1 MNGLRRNIARL
12 FGERDRLFVL
22 AMDHAQGG
30 LVPGLDNAAALMD
43 ALAASP
49 IDGFILNVGFAG
61 RMAEAPFLRKKLILR
76 SSFGGT
82 QIADQFG
89 DVHANHVSPATARRL
104 GADAVLMM
112 FSVGG
117 PDFRA
122 LQAAAADI
130 DAFHAEEIPV
140 IAEVIAHDF
149 EKTTKPEVQLNGA
162 RVAAEL
168 GADVV
173 KAFYIDGFDRLVAA
187 CPAPVIL
194 AGGPKDRDVVEVAR
208 SALAAGAKGLAFGR
222 NIFQHPHPV
231 EMTATLDALFATSAG
246 RARSK

>member
-1 MNGLRRNIARL
+1 MNGLRRNVAKL
-12 FGERDRLFVL
+12 FGQRDRLFVL

-30 LVPGLDNAAALMD
+30 HVAGLEDPEALMD

-49 IDGFILNVGFAG
+49 VDGFILNVGLAD
-61 RMAEAPFLRKKLILR
+61 RMAQEPFLKKKLILR

-82 QIADQFG
+82 KLAEQFC
-89 DVHANHVSPATARRL
+89 DVHANHVSPLTARRL

-112 FSVGG
+112 FSIGG
-117 PDFRA
+117 ADYRS

-140 IAEVIAHDF
+140 IAEIIASDF
-149 EKTTKPEVQLNGA
+149 DRTTDEDIQLNGA
-162 RVAAEL
+162 RIAAEL

-173 KAFYIDGFDRLVAA
+173 KAFYVEGFDRVVSS

-194 AGGPKDRDVVEVAR
+194 AGGPKDRDIVEVAR
-208 SALAAGAKGLAFGR
+208 TALGAGAKGLAFGR
-222 NIFQHPHPV
+222 NIFQHPRPAEIV
-231 EMTATLDALFATSAG
+231 AALDALFA
-246 RARSK
+246 RN